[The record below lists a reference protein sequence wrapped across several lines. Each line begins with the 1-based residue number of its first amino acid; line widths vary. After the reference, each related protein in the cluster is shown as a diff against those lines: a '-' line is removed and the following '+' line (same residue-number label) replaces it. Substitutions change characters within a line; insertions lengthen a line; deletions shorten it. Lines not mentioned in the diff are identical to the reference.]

1 MIYYAAKDLCSQ
13 FDPTPQKDAKK
24 YADIPTVRVLA
35 IVGYE
40 NPDTPRDQAKSS
52 GSIANWKIMNV
63 KTKKIASNVF
73 DWTFIHLPTFCA
85 AVENEESEM
94 SEKKKKGS
102 EALYKPETL
111 LDAWALFLSKKG
123 EDRILDDDICR

>member
-1 MIYYAAKDLCSQ
+1 
-13 FDPTPQKDAKK
+13 
-24 YADIPTVRVLA
+24 
-35 IVGYE
+35 
-40 NPDTPRDQAKSS
+40 
-52 GSIANWKIMNV
+52 MNV

-123 EDRILDDDICR
+123 EDRILDDDICRKDDAIYSAYDTLMTLTDEQKRAIEADIKRLMDLQAHDDFVMANGI